1 MVNIIIAEDEEIL
14 LHSLAHKLQKFWPD
28 AQIIRL
34 CRSGEEALAALDELK
49 PQVAFLDIQMGKLT
63 GIDVA
68 FCTGQPCHFV
78 FVTAYDQYAVKAFD
92 AGAID
97 YLLKPYS
104 DSRLLQ
110 CISKLQEKL
119 HRPPIGIE
127 QLFSQPQLP
136 ANFYL
141 KRLKLQIGNR
151 IWLQSVDEVIY
162 FQASGRYVE
171 VVTTARQFVVRMALK
186 NLLQQLDPE
195 MFWRIHRSI
204 VININFLDHV
214 KADDPDQ
221 LSAMMKH
228 ISKPLPVSRSSQHL
242 FKIPASE

>member
-1 MVNIIIAEDEEIL
+1 MVDIIIAEDEEIL
-14 LHSLAHKLQKFWPD
+14 LHSLAHKLQKFWPQ
-28 AQIIRL
+28 AKIQKL
-34 CRSGEEALAALDELK
+34 CVSGEEALAALDELK

-68 FCTGQPCHFV
+68 FCTSQPCHFV

-110 CISKLQEKL
+110 CISKLQQKL
-119 HRPPIGIE
+119 CSAPTGIE
-127 QLFSQPQLP
+127 HLFNQPQLP

-151 IWLQSVDEVIY
+151 IWLQSVEEIIY

-171 VVTTARQFVVRMALK
+171 VVTIERQFVVRMPLK

-195 MFWRIHRSI
+195 LFWRIHRSI

-221 LSAMMKH
+221 LAALMKH
-228 ISKPLPVSRSSQHL
+228 VSKPLPVSRSSQHL